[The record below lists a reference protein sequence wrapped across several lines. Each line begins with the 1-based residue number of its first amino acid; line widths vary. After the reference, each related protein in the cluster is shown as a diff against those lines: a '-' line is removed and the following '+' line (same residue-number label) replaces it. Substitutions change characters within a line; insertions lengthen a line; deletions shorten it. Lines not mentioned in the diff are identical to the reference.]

1 MKAQPY
7 MEMLSRIVTPAEF
20 RLIQSIRD
28 AGMTCEYMTEDQDR
42 ILSLMLIGPEGR
54 AKLFT

>member
-1 MKAQPY
+1 